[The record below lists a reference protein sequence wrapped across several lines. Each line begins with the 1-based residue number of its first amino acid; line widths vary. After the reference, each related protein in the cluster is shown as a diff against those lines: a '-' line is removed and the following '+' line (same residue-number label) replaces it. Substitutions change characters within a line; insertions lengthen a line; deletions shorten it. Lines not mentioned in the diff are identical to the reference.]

1 MEYFHAIS
9 SNGAKES
16 EKCRNVQ
23 TDTNENID
31 LFLKKFQTVGVQ

>member
-1 MEYFHAIS
+1 MAYFHAIL
-9 SNGAKES
+9 SNRAKES
-16 EKCRNVQ
+16 EKRRNVQ